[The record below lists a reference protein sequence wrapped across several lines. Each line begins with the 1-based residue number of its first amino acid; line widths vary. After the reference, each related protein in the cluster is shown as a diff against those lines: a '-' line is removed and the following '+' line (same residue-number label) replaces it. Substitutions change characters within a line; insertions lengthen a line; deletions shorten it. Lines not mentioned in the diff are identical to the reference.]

1 MKFLALIVLLFLV
14 SPVSAANIICF
25 DRKAAERELTFDQN
39 EQLFGVGVT
48 WDGKCVVK
56 FFLSSNGKFTIGVV
70 PSNSDM
76 FCPVVWGV
84 SFERT
89 NQARY

>member
-39 EQLFGVGVT
+39 EQLFGVGVK
-48 WDGKCVVK
+48 WDGK
-56 FFLSSNGKFTIGVV
+56 GVV
-70 PSNSDM
+70 
-76 FCPVVWGV
+76 
-84 SFERT
+84 
-89 NQARY
+89 